1 LPTPSVSPLG
11 EITTVDLLE
20 EALSRPAECTL
31 AALRQLPGDLL
42 ILGAGGKMGLS
53 LARMA
58 LRASREAGVRRRVI
72 AVSRFTVPEKRA
84 EFGRQGLET
93 LVCDLLN
100 RRQVTDLPDCDNV
113 VFMTGMKFGSTGQMA
128 QTWAMN
134 CLAPA
139 YVSERFCRSRIV
151 AFSTGNVYPLTP
163 VGQGGSREADPPC
176 PVGEYAISCL
186 GRERVFEYCS
196 AVHGTPMAILRLNY
210 ACELRYGV
218 LVDLAERVWQGEPID
233 LAMGYVNVI
242 WQGDANAQALAA
254 FGQLASPPTVIN
266 LAGPETLS
274 VREVALEVSR
284 LLEKPVTF
292 RGEPAEDALLSC
304 SARAV
309 ELFGPPRVSAMQ
321 LLPAIATWIRL
332 GGARL
337 GKPTKFQSRDGKF

>member
-1 LPTPSVSPLG
+1 LSSPTVSPLG
-11 EITTVDLLE
+11 EITTLDQLE
-20 EALSRPAECTL
+20 EALSRPAACTV

-58 LRASREAGVRRRVI
+58 LRASQEAGVRRRVI
-72 AVSRFTVPEKRA
+72 AVSRFTAQEKRA
-84 EFGRQGLET
+84 EFERQGLET
-93 LVCDLLN
+93 LVCDLLD
-100 RRQVTDLPDCDNV
+100 RRRVTELPDCENV
-113 VFMTGMKFGSTGQMA
+113 VLMTGMKFGSTGQMG

-139 YVSERFCRSRIV
+139 HVAERFCRSRIV
-151 AFSTGNVYPLTP
+151 AFSTGNVYSLTP
-163 VGQGGSREADPPC
+163 VRHGGSRETDPPC
-176 PVGEYAISCL
+176 PVGEYAMSCL
-186 GRERVFEYCS
+186 GRERVFEYFS
-196 AVHGTPMAILRLNY
+196 AVHGTQMAILRLNY

-218 LVDLAERVWQGEPID
+218 LVDLAEKVWQGESID
-233 LAMGYVNVI
+233 LTMGYVNVI

-274 VREVALEVSR
+274 VREIALEFGR
-284 LLEKPVTF
+284 LFEKPVTLQ
-292 RGEPAEDALLSC
+292 GEPAEDALLSC

-309 ELFGPPRVSAMQ
+309 ERFGPPRLSAMQ
-321 LLPAIATWIRL
+321 LLPAIAAWIRQ

-337 GKPTKFQSRDGKF
+337 GRPTKFQSRDGRF